1 MPAMPNL
8 LLVMIGGAIGAGL
21 RYEAGRA
28 SLRLMGPA
36 FPWGTLAVNLT
47 GGLLMGVLAGA
58 LVRTGGGE
66 TARLLLGVGVL
77 GGFTTFSAF
86 SLDTYNMVIRGQAE
100 LAVAYVAASVIG
112 SIALLFVGLWLTR
125 MGAA

>member
-21 RYEAGRA
+21 RYEAGRV
-28 SLRLMGPA
+28 SLRLIGPS
-36 FPWGTLAVNLT
+36 FPWGTLAVNLI
-47 GGLLMGVLAGA
+47 GGLLMGVLAGV
-58 LVRTGGGE
+58 LIRTGGGE
-66 TARLLLGVGVL
+66 TARLLIGVGVL

-86 SLDTYNMVIRGQAE
+86 SLDTYNMVARGQAE

-112 SIALLFVGLWLTR
+112 SIALLVAGLWLAR